1 MLWVE
6 VMGRRVGGAEGEAR
20 RWGWGK
26 AEGGKVNWCATAS
39 VCVRGGLLWFSPT
52 IAQALDFF
60 ILIFN
65 NDVEIYSQS
74 FVQRVAATR
83 RAWSTRPQRRSRCL
97 TKATPR
103 EGAASNDKLVH
114 ALSTSPRIVVSISQ
128 QTRLLRGRDDG
139 AHCGM
144 PLR

>member
-1 MLWVE
+1 
-6 VMGRRVGGAEGEAR
+6 
-20 RWGWGK
+20 
-26 AEGGKVNWCATAS
+26 VNWCATAS

-52 IAQALDFF
+52 IAQDDFF

-97 TKATPR
+97 TKAPPPA
-103 EGAASNDKLVH
+103 EGAASNDKHVH
-114 ALSTSPRIVVSISQ
+114 ALSTSSRIVVSISQ
-128 QTRLLRGRDDG
+128 LSKH
-139 AHCGM
+139 AC
-144 PLR
+144 